1 MAANTAISIGFIVQG
16 ANGLQELAVNADAL
30 RQVMGATVTEAE
42 KLHKSLINYAAIGN
56 TINHVVNA
64 IGEIHQVLG
73 ELTGAYNAQIEAET
87 KLAVNMRNTMSATDE
102 EIQRIKDL
110 SAAQQDLGV
119 VGDEALRAAV
129 LCGAVS
135 GIISSKTKSPPL
147 KIAEAIKGCE

>member
-1 MAANTAISIGFIVQG
+1 MASNSTISIGFIMEG
-16 ANGLQELAVNADAL
+16 AGGLKQLCLDDDAL
-30 RQVMGATVTEAE
+30 RQIMGATVTEAE
-42 KLHKSLINYAAIGN
+42 KLHKSFINYAAIGN

-87 KLAVNMRNTMSATDE
+87 KLAVNMRNTMGATEE
-102 EIQRIKDL
+102 EIQSIKNL
-110 SAAQQDLGV
+110 CSAQQELGV
-119 VGDEALRAAV
+119 VGDEVQRAAV